1 MKKDIELLCKIL
13 FGIKNNNPIV
23 KKPKPF
29 VKWVGGKAKIIDNI
43 ISKFPSNKFNT
54 YIEPFV
60 GGGALLFHVLNNY
73 PEIENVIIND
83 LNEDLINCYRTIKYY
98 VFDLIGILKIYQTE
112 YHNFFDSEEK
122 RKKYYYEKRTLFN
135 TRSVS
140 DIRQAAL
147 FIFLNKT
154 CFNGLYRVN
163 KKNGFNTSMGSN
175 KTPLICDRENLLN
188 INRILQRV
196 IILNGDFEHTIEYVT
211 ENTIFYFDPPY
222 KPTSKTSNFDSYT
235 KVGFDD
241 TEQIRLKE
249 FCDLLHSKG
258 HKWVLSNS
266 NNNFFLDLYRN
277 YDINRILCV
286 HNSNFFIKDKKMKEL
301 LINN

>member
-29 VKWVGGKAKIIDNI
+29 VKWVGGKTKLINDIVA
-43 ISKFPSNKFNT
+43 KFPSNKFNT

-98 VFDLIGILKIYQTE
+98 VFDLIGILEIYQTE
-112 YHNFFDSEEK
+112 YHNFSDEEK

-188 INRILQRV
+188 VNRILQRV

-286 HNSNFFIKDKKMKEL
+286 PNSNFFIKDKKMKEL